1 MTALIPLIAIGV
13 FALVIYLT
21 LELVPSAPTGR
32 LAETLIPADGV
43 VLSGWRRSLSVLDKP
58 VSKWTPAGF
67 IRKVRA
73 DLYWAQVGDKWMDW
87 NEVQFMS
94 LRVAAAIAGSVVGT
108 VVFGEPLL
116 ALAIALL
123 GFQYPAMVMG
133 GNARRSRR
141 QFTAQLPEYVQ
152 LVSAQMSANVSMEEA
167 LRRTSQ
173 AQSLAGKWM
182 RRVLQMAQG
191 RDLLEQM
198 QREAQESQ
206 LPEYVQLVSAQM
218 SANVSMEEALR
229 RTSQAQSLA
238 GKWMRRV
245 LQMAQGRDLV
255 EQMQREAQESQL
267 PELIGMAV
275 QLEFIRRGTAQQEL
289 MGQLATSIAAD
300 YIGNAEQRA
309 EKIGSELVIPMVIFY
324 FLPFMVTLLIVIGWP
339 IMQNLGGM

>member
-1 MTALIPLIAIGV
+1 MTVLIPLIGIGV
-13 FALVIYLT
+13 FALIIYLT
-21 LELVPSAPTGR
+21 LELAPAAPTGR
-32 LAETLIPADGV
+32 LAETLTPADGV
-43 VLSGWRRSLSVLDKP
+43 VLTGWRRSLSVLDKP
-58 VSKWTPAGF
+58 VSKWSPAGF
-67 IRKVRA
+67 VRKARA
-73 DLYWAQVGDKWMDW
+73 DLYWAQLAGKWTDW
-87 NEVQFMS
+87 NEVQFIS
-94 LRVAAAIAGSVVGT
+94 LRVAAAIGGAIVGT
-108 VVFGEPLL
+108 VVFGEPVLTL
-116 ALAIALL
+116 VVALI
-123 GFQYPAMVMG
+123 GFQYPAMAMG
-133 GNARRSRR
+133 GVARRTRR
-141 QFTAQLPEYVQ
+141 QFTA
-152 LVSAQMSANVSMEEA
+152 
-167 LRRTSQ
+167 
-173 AQSLAGKWM
+173 
-182 RRVLQMAQG
+182 
-191 RDLLEQM
+191 
-198 QREAQESQ
+198 Q

-339 IMQNLGGM
+339 IVQNLGGM

>member
-1 MTALIPLIAIGV
+1 MI
-13 FALVIYLT
+13 IYLT
-21 LELVPSAPTGR
+21 LELAPTAPTGR
-32 LAETLIPADGV
+32 LAETLTPADGV
-43 VLSGWRRSLSVLDKP
+43 ALTGWRRSLSVLDKP
-58 VSKWTPAGF
+58 VSKWSPAGF
-67 IRKVRA
+67 VRKARA
-73 DLYWAQVGDKWMDW
+73 DLYWAQLAGKWTDW
-87 NEVQFMS
+87 NEVQFIS
-94 LRVAAAIAGSVVGT
+94 LRVAVAIGGAIVGT
-108 VVFGEPLL
+108 VVFGEPVLMVVV
-116 ALAIALL
+116 ALI
-123 GFQYPAMVMG
+123 GFKYPSMAMG
-133 GNARRSRR
+133 GIARRVRR

-182 RRVLQMAQG
+182 R
-191 RDLLEQM
+191 
-198 QREAQESQ
+198 
-206 LPEYVQLVSAQM
+206 
-218 SANVSMEEALR
+218 
-229 RTSQAQSLA
+229 
-238 GKWMRRV
+238 KV

-339 IMQNLGGM
+339 IVQNLGGM

>member
-13 FALVIYLT
+13 FALVIYLI

-32 LAETLIPADGV
+32 LAETLTPADGV
-43 VLSGWRRSLSVLDKP
+43 ILTGWRKSLSVLDKP
-58 VSKWTPAGF
+58 VSRWTPAGF

-73 DLYWAQVGDKWMDW
+73 DLYWAQIGDKWLGW
-87 NEVQFMS
+87 NDIQFTS
-94 LRVAAAIAGSVVGT
+94 LRVAAAIAGFVTGT
-108 VVFGEPLL
+108 VVFAEPVL
-116 ALAIALL
+116 AIAIALL
-123 GFQYPAMVMG
+123 GFQYPAMAMG
-133 GNARRSRR
+133 GNARRTRR

-182 RRVLQMAQG
+182 RRVLQM
-191 RDLLEQM
+191 
-198 QREAQESQ
+198 S
-206 LPEYVQLVSAQM
+206 
-218 SANVSMEEALR
+218 
-229 RTSQAQSLA
+229 
-238 GKWMRRV
+238 
-245 LQMAQGRDLV
+245 QGRDLV

-339 IMQNLGGM
+339 IVQNLGGM

>member
-1 MTALIPLIAIGV
+1 MTILIPLIGIGV
-13 FALVIYLT
+13 FVLIIYLT
-21 LELVPSAPTGR
+21 LELAPAAPTGR
-32 LAETLIPADGV
+32 LTDSLTPAVGA
-43 VLSGWRRSLSVLDKP
+43 VLPGWRRSLSVLDKP
-58 VSKWTPAGF
+58 VSNWSPAGF
-67 IRKVRA
+67 VRKARA
-73 DLYWAQVGDKWMDW
+73 DLYWAQLAGKWTDW
-87 NEVQFMS
+87 NEVQFIS
-94 LRVAAAIAGSVVGT
+94 LRVAAAIGGVIVGT
-108 VVFGEPLL
+108 VVFGEPVL
-116 ALAIALL
+116 ALVVALI
-123 GFQYPAMVMG
+123 GFQYPAMAMG
-133 GNARRSRR
+133 GIARRTRR
-141 QFTAQLPEYVQ
+141 QFTA
-152 LVSAQMSANVSMEEA
+152 
-167 LRRTSQ
+167 
-173 AQSLAGKWM
+173 
-182 RRVLQMAQG
+182 
-191 RDLLEQM
+191 
-198 QREAQESQ
+198 Q

-339 IMQNLGGM
+339 IVQNLGGM

>member
-1 MTALIPLIAIGV
+1 MTVLIPLIGIGV
-13 FALVIYLT
+13 FALIIYLT
-21 LELVPSAPTGR
+21 LELAPAAPTGR
-32 LAETLIPADGV
+32 LAETLTPADGV
-43 VLSGWRRSLSVLDKP
+43 LLTGWRRSLSVLDKP
-58 VSKWTPAGF
+58 VAKWSPAGF
-67 IRKVRA
+67 VRKARA
-73 DLYWAQVGDKWMDW
+73 ALYWAQMAGKWMDW
-87 NEVQFMS
+87 NEVQFIS
-94 LRVAAAIAGSVVGT
+94 LRLAAAIGGAIVGT
-108 VVFGEPLL
+108 VVFGEPVLTFVV
-116 ALAIALL
+116 ALI
-123 GFQYPAMVMG
+123 GFQYPAMAMG
-133 GNARRSRR
+133 GIARRTRR

-182 RRVLQMAQG
+182 R
-191 RDLLEQM
+191 
-198 QREAQESQ
+198 
-206 LPEYVQLVSAQM
+206 
-218 SANVSMEEALR
+218 
-229 RTSQAQSLA
+229 
-238 GKWMRRV
+238 KV

-339 IMQNLGGM
+339 IVQNLGGM

>member
-43 VLSGWRRSLSVLDKP
+43 VLTGWRRSLSVLDKP
-58 VSKWTPAGF
+58 VSKWTPSGF

-141 QFTAQLPEYVQ
+141 QFTA
-152 LVSAQMSANVSMEEA
+152 
-167 LRRTSQ
+167 
-173 AQSLAGKWM
+173 
-182 RRVLQMAQG
+182 
-191 RDLLEQM
+191 
-198 QREAQESQ
+198 Q

>member
-1 MTALIPLIAIGV
+1 MTVLIPLIGIGV
-13 FALVIYLT
+13 FVLIIYLT
-21 LELVPSAPTGR
+21 LELVPSAPVGR
-32 LAETLIPADGV
+32 LAETLTPANGV
-43 VLSGWRRSLSVLDKP
+43 TLTGWRRSLSVLDKP
-58 VSKWTPAGF
+58 VSKWSPAGF
-67 IRKVRA
+67 VRKTRA
-73 DLYWAQVGDKWMDW
+73 DLYWAQLAGKWADW
-87 NEVQFMS
+87 NEVQFIS
-94 LRVAAAIAGSVVGT
+94 LRVVAAIGGAIVGT
-108 VVFGEPLL
+108 LVFGEPVLVL
-116 ALAIALL
+116 VVAMI
-123 GFQYPAMVMG
+123 GFQYPAMAMG
-133 GNARRSRR
+133 GIARRTRR

-182 RRVLQMAQG
+182 R
-191 RDLLEQM
+191 
-198 QREAQESQ
+198 
-206 LPEYVQLVSAQM
+206 
-218 SANVSMEEALR
+218 
-229 RTSQAQSLA
+229 
-238 GKWMRRV
+238 KV

-339 IMQNLGGM
+339 IVQNLGGMG

>member
-1 MTALIPLIAIGV
+1 MTVLIPLIGIGI
-13 FALVIYLT
+13 FALIIYLT
-21 LELVPSAPTGR
+21 LELAPSAPTGR
-32 LAETLIPADGV
+32 LAETLTPADGV
-43 VLSGWRRSLSVLDKP
+43 VLTGWRRSLSVLDKP
-58 VSKWTPAGF
+58 VSKWSPAGF
-67 IRKVRA
+67 VRKARA
-73 DLYWAQVGDKWMDW
+73 DLYWAQLAGKWMDW
-87 NEVQFMS
+87 NEVQFIS
-94 LRVAAAIAGSVVGT
+94 LRVAAAIGGAIVGT
-108 VVFGEPLL
+108 VVFGEPVLTL
-116 ALAIALL
+116 VVALI
-123 GFQYPAMVMG
+123 GFQYPAMAMG
-133 GNARRSRR
+133 GIARRTRR

-182 RRVLQMAQG
+182 R
-191 RDLLEQM
+191 
-198 QREAQESQ
+198 
-206 LPEYVQLVSAQM
+206 
-218 SANVSMEEALR
+218 
-229 RTSQAQSLA
+229 
-238 GKWMRRV
+238 KV

-339 IMQNLGGM
+339 IVQNLGGM

>member
-1 MTALIPLIAIGV
+1 MTVLIPLIGIGV
-13 FALVIYLT
+13 FALIIYLT
-21 LELVPSAPTGR
+21 LELAPAAPTGR
-32 LAETLIPADGV
+32 LAETLTPADGV
-43 VLSGWRRSLSVLDKP
+43 ILTGWRRSLSVLDKP
-58 VSKWTPAGF
+58 VSKWSPAGF
-67 IRKVRA
+67 VRKARA
-73 DLYWAQVGDKWMDW
+73 DLYWAQLAGKWMDW
-87 NEVQFMS
+87 NEVQFIS
-94 LRVAAAIAGSVVGT
+94 LRVAAAIGGAIVGT
-108 VVFGEPLL
+108 LVFGEPVLTL
-116 ALAIALL
+116 VVALI
-123 GFQYPAMVMG
+123 GFQYPAMAMG
-133 GNARRSRR
+133 GIARRTRR

-182 RRVLQMAQG
+182 R
-191 RDLLEQM
+191 
-198 QREAQESQ
+198 
-206 LPEYVQLVSAQM
+206 
-218 SANVSMEEALR
+218 
-229 RTSQAQSLA
+229 
-238 GKWMRRV
+238 KV

-339 IMQNLGGM
+339 IVQNLGGM

>member
-1 MTALIPLIAIGV
+1 MTVLIPLIGIGV
-13 FALVIYLT
+13 FALIIYLT
-21 LELVPSAPTGR
+21 LELAPSAPTGR
-32 LAETLIPADGV
+32 LAETLTPADGV
-43 VLSGWRRSLSVLDKP
+43 VLTGWRRSLSVLDKP
-58 VSKWTPAGF
+58 VSKWSPAGF
-67 IRKVRA
+67 VRKARA
-73 DLYWAQVGDKWMDW
+73 DLYWAQLAGKWMDW
-87 NEVQFMS
+87 NEVQFIS
-94 LRVAAAIAGSVVGT
+94 LRVAAAIGGAIVGT
-108 VVFGEPLL
+108 VVFGEPVLTL
-116 ALAIALL
+116 VVALI
-123 GFQYPAMVMG
+123 GFQYPAMAMG
-133 GNARRSRR
+133 GIARRTRR

-182 RRVLQMAQG
+182 R
-191 RDLLEQM
+191 
-198 QREAQESQ
+198 
-206 LPEYVQLVSAQM
+206 
-218 SANVSMEEALR
+218 
-229 RTSQAQSLA
+229 
-238 GKWMRRV
+238 KV

-339 IMQNLGGM
+339 IVQNLGGM